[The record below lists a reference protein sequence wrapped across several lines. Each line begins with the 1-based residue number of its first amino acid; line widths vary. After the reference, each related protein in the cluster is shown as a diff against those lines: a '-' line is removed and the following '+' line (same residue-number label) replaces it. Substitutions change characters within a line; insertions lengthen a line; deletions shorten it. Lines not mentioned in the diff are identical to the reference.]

1 MELLNAKRVQSFRSI
16 REEEVWNVIES
27 ISLSGGVPV
36 NLSEKV
42 FSMMN
47 RVISRAAFGKECKHE
62 KEFISLVKE
71 IFSIGAGF
79 HVSDLFPSLKFL
91 SFLTGMKP
99 ALEKIHRKLD
109 KILDDII
116 EDKMQRSAGDNDGDD
131 SGDHNDIVDVLLKL
145 REKGGLDFDFGRD
158 HIKAVTLVCN

>member
-16 REEEVWNVIES
+16 REEEVLNLIES
-27 ISLSGGVPV
+27 ISMSEGFPV

-42 FSMMN
+42 HSMMN
-47 RVISRAAFGKECKHE
+47 RVISRAAFGKECKYE

-91 SFLTGMKP
+91 SFVTGMKP
-99 ALEKIHRKLD
+99 ALEKIHTTLD

-116 EDKMQRSAGDNDGDD
+116 EDKMQRSSTSASNGDD
-131 SGDHNDIVDVLLKL
+131 SVDHNDDIVDVLLKL
-145 REKGGLDFDFGRD
+145 RQTGRLDFDFGRN
-158 HIKAVTLVCN
+158 HIKAVTLV